1 MLLQIKMIMQDDN
14 AVANQDDD
22 DGGELAMMSMIKLMS
37 TISMQEIL
45 QRNQYEAESTFL
57 MIVTRVCKTFPDLI
71 FKSLISILILMIRS
85 DQGKE
90 IAS

>member
-1 MLLQIKMIMQDDN
+1 
-14 AVANQDDD
+14 
-22 DGGELAMMSMIKLMS
+22 MMSMIKLMS
-37 TISMQEIL
+37 TISMQELL

-57 MIVTRVCKTFPDLI
+57 MIVTRVKLFPYLI
-71 FKSLISILILMIRS
+71 FKKFDIFLDIDDQVSS